1 MVIGIKYCGGCN
13 PVYDRTR
20 RVRRFMEENSLYEY
34 VGASGNQLCDYW
46 LVVCGCSRRCA
57 KTDGLIARKKVFVL
71 WDEESF
77 HRMELEL
84 KGNEQKKQPGTK
96 EKKILHLHD
105 KAVHSKTITKEEI
118 AVFSSLTGDE
128 NRIHRDVDTARKV
141 GFDRPVIPGMFV
153 DSLVSSVMGTRLPG
167 NGTLFI
173 EHNTRFI
180 RPVFPGDT
188 IEITVFFSSYEERED
203 CYMGIF
209 RGTCRNQN
217 GDRVLMV
224 FSRQMMKKEL
234 FCVNDE
240 WKETDYD
247 KFRKI

>member
-13 PVYDRTR
+13 PVYDRAG
-20 RVRRFMEENSLYEY
+20 RVRRFIEENPLYEY
-34 VGASGNQLCDYW
+34 LGASGNQPCDYW
-46 LVVCGCSRRCA
+46 MVVCGCSRRCA
-57 KTDGLIARKKVFVL
+57 GTDGLTARKKVFVL
-71 WDEESF
+71 WDEEGF
-77 HRMELEL
+77 LRMEQEL
-84 KGNEQKKQPGTK
+84 KGNGQ

-105 KAVHSKTITKEEI
+105 KKVLSKTITKEETAI
-118 AVFSSLTGDE
+118 FSSLTGDE

-167 NGTLFI
+167 NGTLFM

-188 IEITVFFSSYEERED
+188 IEITVFFTSYEERED
-203 CYMGIF
+203 CYLGIF

-240 WKETDYD
+240 REETDYD